1 MLLKGQALSN
11 SDAVCSPTEQTYRAL
26 VFLGLPSIEET
37 LGKKKTLLKII
48 LLLLPFLP
56 LSYLT
61 HLQVYNSVL
70 LIIVALL

>member
-37 LGKKKTLLKII
+37 LGKKTL
-48 LLLLPFLP
+48 
-56 LSYLT
+56 S
-61 HLQVYNSVL
+61 
-70 LIIVALL
+70 